1 MLCFAVIIH
10 VAASIFLDE
19 EGWRQL
25 VYIRNQFVGVVF
37 LASCVQ
43 VSSKLW
49 WIIVSI
55 RLQALFFDIKWL
67 IIGFWFQILDFLQF
81 HHVFGPWAII
91 IVSLVGDAMKF
102 MVILTLFL
110 VGYSML
116 VMAVNQPYKPS
127 MELTN
132 DLDIANQIIDDE
144 LAGCK

>member
-1 MLCFAVIIH
+1 M
-10 VAASIFLDE
+10 
-19 EGWRQL
+19 
-25 VYIRNQFVGVVF
+25 
-37 LASCVQ
+37 
-43 VSSKLW
+43 
-49 WIIVSI
+49 
-55 RLQALFFDIKWL
+55 
-67 IIGFWFQILDFLQF
+67 QF

-127 MELTN
+127 IELTN